1 MRYNEDTRI
10 VLVNKVSKDILENNK
25 DNYILSVIQKV
36 DEYNNVFD
44 EVLRNYYEIK
54 QNSETPL
61 FELVDYIILGKENY
75 ALNEEEYIEKMSDL
89 LIKVNKMF
97 NINYKIKG

>member
-1 MRYNEDTRI
+1 MSYNEDTRI

-61 FELVDYIILGKENY
+61 FELVDYMILGKENY